1 MGKTKIVILDEQQKA
16 DLEKGWRESG
26 NHTFRQRCQLILLK
40 AESRDSS
47 EVGAIVK
54 MCEMTVNN
62 WVNRYKNA
70 GIEGLKTKPGRGRK
84 PILDKVQDQESILK
98 FVKENR
104 QRVATAQAEWEAE
117 NADKKVNRETFRRFL
132 KALAAG
138 TNEFAADAKGNPMQN
153 SINSK

>member
-1 MGKTKIVILDEQQKA
+1 MGRVNTPNLSETARKELENGHKTGKTHA
-16 DLEKGWRESG
+16 YR
-26 NHTFRQRCQLILLK
+26 RRCQLILLK